1 METIT
6 NSYEAIEM
14 LKEVKANALE
24 NGRDTVIK
32 DICLDSLC
40 FVIDEAVKCIDRLR
54 LFRGDWH

>member
-24 NGRDTVIK
+24 NGRDTTIK
-32 DICLDSLC
+32 DIDFNSLC
-40 FVIDEAVKCIDRLR
+40 FVLDESIKCIDRLR
-54 LFRGDWH
+54 LFRGE